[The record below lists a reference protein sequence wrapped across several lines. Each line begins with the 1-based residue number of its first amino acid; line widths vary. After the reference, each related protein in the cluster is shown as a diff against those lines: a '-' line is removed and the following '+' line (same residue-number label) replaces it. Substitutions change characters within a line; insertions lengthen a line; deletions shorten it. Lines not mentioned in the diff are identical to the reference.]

1 MKKVLYI
8 LFAMTLLSSVVW
20 AQQQKEHNN
29 EKNRLLKLLPDTVPR
44 GEAYSIICQISEIID
59 VAPSDPILYAS
70 RANIYIQVND
80 FDMGFADYNKAL
92 ELDPLNDLIYCR
104 RGMAYY
110 KKGSYNPALGDLN
123 SAIKLNQEIPV
134 YYFFRAETNIKL
146 KNTLSAIKDLTRAIE
161 IKDDYAD
168 AYLKKAILCDA
179 VDYKYDAIEAYLMY
193 LMYGKDKTNL
203 KYVKIRL
210 KEIKKTSKHYKHIYK
225 ESKRKIRR
233 KQKGKQ
239 Y

>member
-8 LFAMTLLSSVVW
+8 LFVITFLSSVAY
-20 AQQQKEHNN
+20 AQQQKEKKN

-44 GEAYSIICQISEIID
+44 GEAYNIICQISEIIE

-92 ELDPLNDLIYCR
+92 ELDPINDLIYCR
-104 RGMAYY
+104 RGIAYY
-110 KKGSYNPALGDLN
+110 KKGSYDLAIIDLN
-123 SAIKLNQEIPV
+123 SAIKLNQDIPI
-134 YYFFRAETNIKL
+134 YYFYRAEINIKL
-146 KNTLSAIKDLTRAIE
+146 NNTLSAIKDLTKATE
-161 IKDDYAD
+161 KKPDYAD

-179 VDYKYDAIEAYLMY
+179 IDYKYDAIECYLKY
-193 LMYGKDKTNL
+193 LMYGDDKTNL
-203 KYVKIRL
+203 KYVEIRL

-225 ESKRKIRR
+225 ETKRKIRLE
-233 KQKGKQ
+233 QKEKK
-239 Y
+239 